1 MKKTKWATY
10 KFNAGEKAARAKWR
24 QAQDQRC
31 RIIDGLM
38 LVTIYNSRK
47 QMHERLDRRLDTI
60 EKMEAAAKELFP
72 EVDESFTVATD
83 TIRF

>member
-24 QAQDQRC
+24 HAQEQRV
-31 RIIDGLM
+31 RITEGLM
-38 LVTIYNSRK
+38 LVPINITRK
-47 QMHERLDRRLDTI
+47 KLHERLDRRLDTI